1 MSTYLNFNLPHF
13 QPTTNHPPSFS
24 TNYKSSTL
32 NFDLNRG
39 RVQQNPSRMALS
51 HILILP
57 CCHSKC
63 SYIIIILISDTET
76 NKIMTYFMHFYY

>member
-39 RVQQNPSRMALS
+39 RVHEAKKRLYIEVAFTYRGSRGQLLDYRVIFEGFS
-51 HILILP
+51 EP
-57 CCHSKC
+57 FENS
-63 SYIIIILISDTET
+63 S
-76 NKIMTYFMHFYY
+76 